1 MTTLD
6 ISLLPWQQDVLNTL
20 RLNGGERAADD
31 TRDRFS
37 VVAAGRRTGK
47 SHLAAVSL
55 LLSALDDRPGKTV
68 YVAPT
73 APMARDILWP
83 TLFDMGG
90 DLITNSNVNNLDLT
104 LVNGSKIGL
113 RGSDRPDTLRGLSIK
128 HLVLDEAAFVKEGL
142 YETVLRPALSDRM
155 GSALFIG
162 TPAGRNWFYDLFMG
176 AVDGGLHD
184 HRAWHFT
191 SYDNPTIPK
200 SEIDHAKATLPGHA
214 FHQEYMASFDATE
227 SEFFKREHF
236 EVVDDIPRNPNGAVS
251 VAGDHY
257 IACDLAGFKGN
268 GPRRDKSRDSSALA
282 VVFVTE
288 DGHWYVRDIIHGQWS
303 LSETAS
309 KIFRAV
315 DKYRPV
321 SVGIE
326 KGIAQQAHSSHSCY
340 GAADRPDEAPAPG
353 FQHQGAEPRKPEKRG
368 PHHVVFAGK
377 GRARPVAPLRGRLT
391 YIEAFMDEALQ
402 FPSRLVHDD
411 MIDALS
417 YVDQLA
423 KTSYA
428 ASFEVDTWSPIDEV
442 AGF

>member
-1 MTTLD
+1 M
-6 ISLLPWQQDVLNTL
+6 
-20 RLNGGERAADD
+20 
-31 TRDRFS
+31 
-37 VVAAGRRTGK
+37 AAGRRTGK

-83 TLFDMGG
+83 TLFEMGG
-90 DLITNSNVNNLDLT
+90 ELITNSNVNNLDIT
-104 LVNGSKIGL
+104 LVNGNKIGL

-176 AVDGGLHD
+176 ARDGDLHD
-184 HRAWHFT
+184 HKSWHFT

-200 SEIDHAKATLPGHA
+200 SEIDHAKTTLPGFA
-214 FHQEYMASFDATE
+214 FHQEYMASFDAME
-227 SEFFKREHF
+227 SEHFKREHF
-236 EVVDDIPRNPNGAVS
+236 DVVDQIPRES
-251 VAGDHY
+251 GDY
-257 IACDLAGFKGN
+257 YVACDLAGFKGN
-268 GPRRDKSRDSSALA
+268 GPRRDKTRDSTAIA
-282 VVFVTE
+282 VVFVTDE
-288 DGHWYVRDIIHGQWS
+288 GHWYVEDIIAGQWT
-303 LSETAS
+303 LDDTA
-309 KIFRAV
+309 KTIFRAV
-315 DKYRPV
+315 DKYQPV

-326 KGIAQQAHSSHSCY
+326 KGLAQQAVMGPLSDLMRRQHRVFRIEQLSH
-340 GAADRPDEAPAPG
+340 GNQRKQDRILWALQGKAEHGLLHLVKGDWNEDFLDEA
-353 FQHQGAEPRKPEKRG
+353 
-368 PHHVVFAGK
+368 
-377 GRARPVAPLRGRLT
+377 
-391 YIEAFMDEALQ
+391 IQ

-428 ASFEVDTWSPIDEV
+428 GKLEIDNWEPLDEV

>member
-6 ISLLPWQQDVLNTL
+6 ISLLPWQQEVLNNL
-20 RLNGGERAADD
+20 RLNGGERDEGEE
-31 TRDRFS
+31 RDRFS

-55 LLSALDDRPGKTV
+55 FLSALDDRPGKTV

-90 DLITNSNVNNLDLT
+90 ELITNSNVNNLDIT

-176 AVDGGLHD
+176 AHGGDLYD

-191 SYDNPTIPK
+191 SYDNPTIPP
-200 SEIDHAKATLPGHA
+200 SEIDHAKKTLPGFA
-214 FHQEYMASFDATE
+214 FHQEYMASFDALE
-227 SEFFKREHF
+227 SEHFKREHF
-236 EVVDDIPRNPNGAVS
+236 EVVDDLPRNPNGNICVS
-251 VAGDHY
+251 GDHY
-257 IACDLAGFKGN
+257 IACDLAGFRGN
-268 GPRRDKSRDSSALA
+268 GPRRDKTRDSSAIA
-282 VVFVTE
+282 VVFVTD
-288 DGHWYVRDIIHGQWS
+288 DGHWYVRDIIHGQWTLDQTVS
-303 LSETAS
+303 N
-309 KIFRAV
+309 IFRAV
-315 DKYRPV
+315 ERYHPV

-326 KGIAQQAHSSHSCY
+326 KGISQQAVMGPLSDVMRRTHRVFHIKELSH
-340 GAADRPDEAPAPG
+340 GNAKKEDRILWALQGRAEHGRLHLVEGDWNEAFLDEA
-353 FQHQGAEPRKPEKRG
+353 
-368 PHHVVFAGK
+368 
-377 GRARPVAPLRGRLT
+377 
-391 YIEAFMDEALQ
+391 IQ

-417 YVDQLA
+417 YIDQLA

-428 ASFEVDTWSPIDEV
+428 ESIEVDTWQPLDEV

>member
-1 MTTLD
+1 
-6 ISLLPWQQDVLNTL
+6 
-20 RLNGGERAADD
+20 
-31 TRDRFS
+31 
-37 VVAAGRRTGK
+37 
-47 SHLAAVSL
+47 
-55 LLSALDDRPGKTV
+55 
-68 YVAPT
+68 
-73 APMARDILWP
+73 MARDILWP

-176 AVDGGLHD
+176 AKEGGLHD
-184 HRAWHFT
+184 HKAWHFT

-200 SEIDHAKATLPGHA
+200 SEIDHAKGTLPAHA

-227 SEFFKREHF
+227 SQFFKREQF
-236 EVVDDIPRNPNGAVS
+236 EIVEDIPRNPNGGVCI
-251 VAGDHY
+251 AGDHY

-268 GPRRDKSRDSSALA
+268 GPRRDKSRDSSAIA
-282 VVFVTE
+282 VVFVTD
-288 DGHWYVRDIIHGQWS
+288 DGHWYVRDIITGQWS
-303 LSETAS
+303 LNETAQN
-309 KIFRAV
+309 IFKAV
-315 DKYRPV
+315 DKYKPV

-326 KGIAQQAHSSHSCY
+326 KGISKQAVMTPLEDIMRRTHRVFRVEELTH
-340 GAADRPDEAPAPG
+340 GNQNKEARIMFAL
-353 FQHQGAEPRKPEKRG
+353 QGKAEHGLLHLCEG
-368 PHHVVFAGK
+368 S
-377 GRARPVAPLRGRLT
+377 
-391 YIEAFMDEALQ
+391 YIELLMDEALQ

-428 ASFEVDTWSPIDEV
+428 GDIVTDTWEPMDIV

>member
-6 ISLLPWQQDVLNTL
+6 ISLLPWQQDVLGTL
-20 RLNGGERAADD
+20 RLNGGERDPSD
-31 TRDRFS
+31 SRDRFS

-176 AVDGGLHD
+176 AKGGGLHD

-200 SEIDHAKATLPGHA
+200 SEIDHAKNTLPGFA
-214 FHQEYMASFDATE
+214 FHQEYMASFDAAE
-227 SEFFKREHF
+227 SEYFKRDYF
-236 EVVDDIPRNPNGAVS
+236 DVVDGPPTNPNGAVS
-251 VAGDHY
+251 VQGEHY
-257 IACDLAGFKGN
+257 IACDLAGFNGN
-268 GPRRDKSRDSSALA
+268 GPRRDKSRDSSAIA
-282 VVFVTE
+282 VVFVTD
-288 DGHWYVRDIIHGQWS
+288 DGHWYVRDIIHGQWT
-303 LSETAS
+303 LNETAQ
-309 KIFRAV
+309 KIFKAV
-315 DKYRPV
+315 DRYKPV

-326 KGIAQQAHSSHSCY
+326 KGISQQAVLSPLQDIMRRQHRVFRINELTH
-340 GAADRPDEAPAPG
+340 GNQKKEDRIMFAL
-353 FQHQGAEPRKPEKRG
+353 QGKAE
-368 PHHVVFAGK
+368 H
-377 GRARPVAPLRGRLT
+377 GRLHLCEGEYVET
-391 YIEAFMDEALQ
+391 FMDEALQ

-417 YVDQLA
+417 YIDQLA

-428 ASFEVDTWSPIDEV
+428 GDIVTDTWEPMDIV

>member
-1 MTTLD
+1 VTTLD
-6 ISLLPWQQDVLNTL
+6 ISLLPWQQEVLNNL
-20 RLNGGERAADD
+20 RLNGGEREDGDD
-31 TRDRFS
+31 RDRFS

-55 LLSALDDRPGKTV
+55 FLSALDDRPGKTV

-90 DLITNSNVNNLDLT
+90 ELITNSNVNNLDIT

-176 AVDGGLHD
+176 AHGGDLYD

-191 SYDNPTIPK
+191 SYDNPTIPP
-200 SEIDHAKATLPGHA
+200 SEIDHAKRTLPSHA

-227 SEFFKREHF
+227 SQHF
-236 EVVDDIPRNPNGAVS
+236 SRDQFDIVDDIPRNPNGNICVS
-251 VAGDHY
+251 GDHY
-257 IACDLAGFKGN
+257 IACDLAGFRGN
-268 GPRRDKSRDSSALA
+268 GPRRDKTRDSSAIA
-282 VVFVTE
+282 IVYVTD
-288 DGHWYVRDIIHGQWS
+288 DGHWYVRDIITGQWT
-303 LSETAS
+303 LNETAQ

-315 DKYRPV
+315 EKYQPI

-326 KGIAQQAHSSHSCY
+326 KGISKQAIMDPLADIMRRTHRVFNIRELSH
-340 GAADRPDEAPAPG
+340 GNQNKEARIMFAL
-353 FQHQGAEPRKPEKRG
+353 QGKAEHGLLHLCDGPYVEK
-368 PHHVVFAGK
+368 
-377 GRARPVAPLRGRLT
+377 
-391 YIEAFMDEALQ
+391 FMDEALQ

-428 ASFEVDTWSPIDEV
+428 GNIEIDTWEALDAA
-442 AGF
+442 AGY